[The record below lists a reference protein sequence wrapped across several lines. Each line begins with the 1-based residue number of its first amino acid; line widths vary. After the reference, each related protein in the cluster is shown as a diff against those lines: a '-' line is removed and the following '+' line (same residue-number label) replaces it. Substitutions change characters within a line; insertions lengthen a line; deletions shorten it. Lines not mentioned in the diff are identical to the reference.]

1 MIYVD
6 ASAIVAMILSEP
18 EAAEI
23 AAALDGGDA
32 AITSPLAI
40 YEAALAIA
48 RVNELSPPVAN
59 YEVRLSLSRMAIR
72 IVPIEEGH
80 GDVALSAFDRFGKGR
95 HPAALNMGDCF
106 AYACTLAHDA
116 RILFKGRDFG
126 QTDLRSALA
135 AS

>member
-1 MIYVD
+1 MIFVD
-6 ASAIVAMILSEP
+6 ASAIVAMIQGEP

-23 AAALDGGDA
+23 AAALDKGEP
-32 AITSPLAI
+32 AITSALAI

-48 RVNELSPPVAN
+48 RVNAVAATIAN
-59 YEVRLSLSRMAIR
+59 ADVRLALSRMAIE
-72 IVPIEEGH
+72 VAPIEERH
-80 GDVALSAFDRFGKGR
+80 GDIAISAFDRFGKGR

-106 AYACTLAHDA
+106 AYACAVVHDA
-116 RILFKGRDFG
+116 RILFKGQDFN